1 MFTIDDL
8 ISKMPN
14 QDNPII
20 IQNDGNFD
28 SDYEPF
34 VGTVEEFKGSNLYNQ
49 IADFAVIDVYSENNG
64 TIWICYYCEED

>member
-8 ISKMPN
+8 LSKMPN

-34 VGTVEEFKGSNLYNQ
+34 VGTVEEFKESNLYNQ
-49 IADFAVIDVYSENNG
+49 IADFEVIDVYSENNG
-64 TIWICYYCEED
+64 TIWICYYYEED